1 LIEKIDSELNILNSI
16 VRLKMLV
23 ELLYCSISVAPKL
36 TNVDID
42 QLLASARRRNLA
54 ENVTGML
61 IYHQGEF
68 VQILE
73 GSKNSVESLYEQFI
87 DADPRHTRINKEQ
100 QNPISHRRFNEW
112 SMGFLGAPEIESL
125 MPSSAMGILM
135 NRLSDEAKST
145 SLSLG
150 LRDFVSI
157 YNQMRKSPHRA
168 VTSQKKHM
176 FLGLKNIQKIESKC
190 VSDLA
195 PYALARKISRPETA
209 CTLL

>member
-1 LIEKIDSELNILNSI
+1 
-16 VRLKMLV
+16 MLV
-23 ELLYCSISVAPKL
+23 ELLYCSISVAPQL
-36 TNVDID
+36 SNVDIG

-54 ENVTGML
+54 EGVTGML
-61 IYHQGEF
+61 IYHRGEF

-73 GSKNSVESLYEQFI
+73 GRKQSVENLYEKFI
-87 DADPRHTRINKEQ
+87 DTDSRHTRINKEQ

-112 SMGFLGAPEIESL
+112 SMGFVGAPEIESL

-145 SLSLG
+145 PLSLG

-157 YNQMRKSPHRA
+157 YNQMRKPPHRA
-168 VTSQKKHM
+168 VTQQKKHI

-190 VSDLA
+190 VSDFALH
-195 PYALARKISRPETA
+195 ALARKLPRPETD